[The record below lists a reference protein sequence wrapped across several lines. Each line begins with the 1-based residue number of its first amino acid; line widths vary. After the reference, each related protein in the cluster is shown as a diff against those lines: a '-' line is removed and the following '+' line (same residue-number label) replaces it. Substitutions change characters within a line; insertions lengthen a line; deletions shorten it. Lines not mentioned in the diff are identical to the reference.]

1 MKKIKV
7 NSDIYVGEDKLAT
20 VKEVN
25 EKIVNNGTGNK
36 FLADDGTYKE
46 VPNDHVYE
54 LTLDDDGVNKII
66 KLSVDGVVKTTLDVS
81 SLV

>member
-25 EKIVNNGTGNK
+25 EKIVNDGTGNK
-36 FLADDGTYKE
+36 FLADDGKE

-81 SLV
+81 SLA